1 MNETF
6 VFCFYFFYKK
16 QECDFPDD
24 MRLPGIRPESQQQEI
39 NVMEFL
45 NIKRVDAIKN
55 DRNSNQ

>member
-1 MNETF
+1 MNETLSSA
-6 VFCFYFFYKK
+6 VSNFFTK